1 VPGEVARLATALAS
15 DSLLLAALAEV
26 SDAVVTADLQDLI
39 TYMNAAAEALTGWSC
54 QDAVGQPVA
63 RVLIV
68 VDVDMPAGNAV
79 LVDKSARRVPL
90 FYSVAPANDELGR
103 RCGTVIVFRDIGRD
117 RNAETAL
124 QASEEIVLANEEAL
138 FNERERSQVTLNSI
152 GDAVISTDFRAR
164 VRFLNRIAEE
174 MTGWTQAEASGRLV
188 DEIFFVVD
196 STTRKHIP
204 CPTLTAIIEDR
215 RVANEGTS
223 VLIRRD
229 GAEIAV
235 ENSASP
241 IHDKHGGVVGAVMVA
256 HDVTEARDISAKL
269 ARLALHDNLTDLPNR
284 VLFADRLDQA
294 LGRARRNSYS
304 VAVLF
309 IDLDRFKSVNDS
321 LGHAVGDQLLKA
333 AAQRLLSCV
342 RETDTVSRYG
352 GDEFVVLIAEIGSE
366 RDALCCAEKI
376 RAECAKPYRIVGHD
390 LQVKASIGI
399 ACFPDAA
406 PDAETL
412 LKHADMAMYQAKNSG
427 RDCYQLFSADMA
439 GEIKSAER

>member
-1 VPGEVARLATALAS
+1 MPREVARLATVLAS
-15 DSLLLAALAEV
+15 DSHLLAALAKV
-26 SDAVVTADLQDLI
+26 SDAVVTVDLQDSI
-39 TYMNAAAEALTGWSC
+39 TYMNAAAELLTGWSF

-63 RVLIV
+63 RVVSV
-68 VDVDMPAGNAV
+68 VDVDILTGNAV
-79 LVDKSARRVPL
+79 FLNKSAQRVPL
-90 FYSVAPANDELGR
+90 LYSVSAANDQLGR
-103 RCGTVIVFRDIGRD
+103 RSGTVIVFRDIGRD

-124 QASEEIVLANEEAL
+124 HASEEIVLANEEAL

-188 DEIFFVVD
+188 DEIFVVVD
-196 STTRKHIP
+196 SATRKHIP

-215 RVANEGTS
+215 RVANEGTC

-229 GAEIAV
+229 GAEVAV

-294 LGRARRNSYS
+294 LGRARRNNYS

-352 GDEFVVLIAEIGSE
+352 GDEFVVLIAEIVSE
-366 RDALCCAEKI
+366 RDAICCAEKI
-376 RAECAKPYRIVGHD
+376 RAECAKPYRIGEHD

-399 ACFPDAA
+399 ACFPDSA
-406 PDAETL
+406 PDPETL

-427 RDCYQLFSADMA
+427 RDCYQLFSADMR
-439 GEIKSAER
+439 GELRSAER

>member
-1 VPGEVARLATALAS
+1 VPRDAARLATVIAN
-15 DSLLLAALAEV
+15 DPLLLAALAQV
-26 SDAVVTADLQDLI
+26 SDAVVAADLQDSI
-39 TYMNAAAEALTGWSC
+39 TYMNAAAEALTGWSR
-54 QDAVGQPVA
+54 QEALGHPVA
-63 RVLIV
+63 KILSV
-68 VDVDMPAGNAV
+68 VDVDILTGNAV

-90 FYSVAPANDELGR
+90 FYSVAPASDGLGR
-103 RCGTVIVFRDIGRD
+103 PCGTVIVFRDIGLD
-117 RNAETAL
+117 RNAQTAL

-196 STTRKHIP
+196 ATTRKHVP

-215 RVANEGTS
+215 RVANEGTC

-241 IHDKHGGVVGAVMVA
+241 IHDKQGGVVGAVMVA

-294 LGRARRNSYS
+294 LSRARRNNYS

-321 LGHAVGDQLLKA
+321 LGHAVGDQLLIA
-333 AAQRLLSCV
+333 ASQRLLSCV

-376 RAECAKPYRIVGHD
+376 RAECAKPYKISGHD

-406 PDAETL
+406 PDAQTL

-427 RDCYQLFSADMA
+427 RDCYQLFSADMR
-439 GEIKSAER
+439 GELKSAER

>member
-1 VPGEVARLATALAS
+1 MPREVAQLATVLAS
-15 DSLLLAALAEV
+15 DSALLAALAQV
-26 SDAVVTADLQDLI
+26 SDAVVTADLQDSV
-39 TYMNAAAEALTGWSC
+39 TYMNAAAEVLTGWSS
-54 QDAVGQPVA
+54 QAAVGQPVT
-63 RVLIV
+63 RVVSV
-68 VDVDMPAGNAV
+68 VDVDSLTGNAV
-79 LVDKSARRVPL
+79 FVTRSAQRVPL
-90 FYSVAPANDELGR
+90 RYSVSAAHDEHGR
-103 RCGTVIVFRDIGRD
+103 RSGTVIVFRDIRRD

-164 VRFLNRIAEE
+164 VRFLNRIAED
-174 MTGWTQAEASGRLV
+174 MTGWTQAEAAGRLV

-204 CPTLTAIIEDR
+204 CPTLAAIIEDR
-215 RVANEGTS
+215 RVANEGTC

-241 IHDKHGGVVGAVMVA
+241 IHDKQGGVVGAVMVA

-294 LGRARRNSYS
+294 LGRARRNNYS

-321 LGHAVGDQLLKA
+321 LGHAVGDRLLQA

-352 GDEFVVLIAEIGSE
+352 GDEFVVLIAEIASE
-366 RDALCCAEKI
+366 RDAICCAEKI
-376 RAECAKPYRIVGHD
+376 RAECAKPYKIGEHD

-406 PDAETL
+406 PDPETL

-427 RDCYQLFSADMA
+427 RDRYQLFSADMR
-439 GEIKSAER
+439 GELQSAER